1 MGEPAAAPSA
11 FDLDPAPLV
20 DPSAMALPPPFAGAD
35 DATVVDGCLQEDP
48 DAWEAL
54 RARWGTL
61 LYATIVR
68 ATDAPRAAELDHEA
82 LLELV
87 WEHLGADGAAALRQ
101 WTGECQLRSYLA
113 IVGRHLALVHAE
125 VSTSPA
131 TLVAALPTPSG
142 LFLDDLLAIEPARR
156 VAETLEKLP
165 PNIDALVRLRLRGL
179 SRDDVAATLGMSPA
193 TVLANLERVARRLGE
208 LDAGEAGSGAT
219 WRALL
224 DAATVE
230 ERVAQALRT
239 EDDADFR
246 AARALV
252 EKTWRAVGERAL
264 GRPAPRDVSCLD
276 DRSVA
281 GFVDGTLRGPG
292 RARAEG
298 HVATCPRCID
308 EAAALVLDLRAVS
321 VLREAAELGEAAA
334 VAAACVATTRF
345 AAAERLS
352 TRALERS
359 PGSRVVAGV
368 RRLAQAG
375 QLLEGGRR
383 REQQTSQVVPTHV
396 PDDDEAPLVAF
407 EALVLS
413 DVHAAW
419 RAIDDHMAK
428 HPVGARLRLLAAAAG
443 QDLEAAQALAAA
455 ALAQPSVDPGRARDA
470 RAVAALPKGR
480 ALPREIL
487 VEHLRALLPEAVRFV
502 LARPS

>member
-1 MGEPAAAPSA
+1 
-11 FDLDPAPLV
+11 
-20 DPSAMALPPPFAGAD
+20 MALPPPFAGAD
-35 DATVVDGCLQEDP
+35 DATVVDGCLHDDP

-68 ATDAPRAAELDHEA
+68 AVDGPRAAEIDHEA

-87 WEHLGADGAAALRQ
+87 WEHLREDGAAALRQ

-125 VSTSPA
+125 LSTSPA
-131 TLVAALPTPSG
+131 ALVAALPTPSG

-208 LDAGEAGSGAT
+208 LDASETDSGTT

-239 EDDADFR
+239 EDDADYR
-246 AARALV
+246 AVRSLV

-264 GRPAPRDVSCLD
+264 GRPAPREVSCLD
-276 DRSVA
+276 DRSMA

-321 VLREAAELGEAAA
+321 VLRDAAELDPAAA

-383 REQQTSQVVPTHV
+383 RSEAQTSQVVPTHV

-428 HPVGARLRLLAAAAG
+428 HPVGARLRLLTAAAG
-443 QDLEAAQALAAA
+443 QDLEAAQALAAIA
-455 ALAQPSVDPGRARDA
+455 QAQPSVDPGRARDA

-502 LARPS
+502 LTRPS